1 MDNKEK
7 VKYWLDIA
15 DYDLQTARAMFSSK
29 RYLYVSAGNGEN
41 HQGLVCK
48 QS

>member
-29 RYLYVSAGNGEN
+29 IVIRTIRIDFHLRLPGR
-41 HQGLVCK
+41 K
-48 QS
+48 Q